1 MSGLRRNIEQ
11 SCSFSIASMDVW
23 DFWAAAGQVVVPE
36 STPIEAAQKIVVM
49 KAIALRDAPVE
60 SERRN

>member
-1 MSGLRRNIEQ
+1 
-11 SCSFSIASMDVW
+11 MDVW